1 MAKSVLLIED
11 EDSIALSLEFLMERE
26 GYDFR
31 RVRTGPEALEALTQS
46 RPDLVLLDVML
57 PGCSGY
63 EVCQSMRRDRTF
75 DTTKI
80 LIITARGGEIE
91 RRKGLALGAD
101 EFVTKPF
108 STHELKRMVRELL
121 DADIG

>member
-31 RVRTGPEALEALTQS
+31 RVRTGPEALEALSQS

-63 EVCQSMRRDRTF
+63 EVCQSIRRDRAF
-75 DTTKI
+75 DYTKI

-108 STHELKRMVRELL
+108 STHDLKRMVRALL

>member
-1 MAKSVLLIED
+1 MAKSILLIED

-31 RVRTGPEALEALTQS
+31 RVRTGPEALAALEEA

-63 EVCQSMRRDRTF
+63 EVCQSMRRNRAF
-75 DTTKI
+75 DATKI
-80 LIITARGGEIE
+80 LIVTARGGEIE

-101 EFVTKPF
+101 EFITKPF
-108 STHELKRMVRELL
+108 STHDLKRMVRELL
-121 DADIG
+121 DAGNG